1 MRLILM
7 VLFFPF
13 FGITTLHA
21 QPPCPIPGQTSIV
34 VQIRTDAYGYETGWE
49 VRGASGTVYF
59 NLPFGTYANNT
70 LYQRQVCVPA
80 DDCITIR
87 ILDSYGDGIFAP
99 GYFVVI
105 ANSDTLGSGRDI
117 TYSIDQKTGY
127 ILRTKTKGGGG
138 MRGGG
143 GGRNPDADVVNEF
156 SDYRKTDDGFV
167 FPYTV
172 TTVGMGASI
181 NMEKI
186 EVNRPI
192 DPKLYKPEKL

>member
-1 MRLILM
+1 VKL
-7 VLFFPF
+7 
-13 FGITTLHA
+13 
-21 QPPCPIPGQTSIV
+21 
-34 VQIRTDAYGYETGWE
+34 
-49 VRGASGTVYF
+49 
-59 NLPFGTYANNT
+59 
-70 LYQRQVCVPA
+70 
-80 DDCITIR
+80 
-87 ILDSYGDGIFAP
+87 
-99 GYFVVI
+99 
-105 ANSDTLGSGRDI
+105 TLGSGRDI

-138 MRGGG
+138 MRGGGGG

-172 TTVGMGASI
+172 TTVGMGASM

-186 EVNRPI
+186 EVNKPV